1 MAGPTASHQRRS
13 GIGIKFVEIYI
24 GKDGQVTGPYR
35 LNEIQARLEDAH
47 FDGTE
52 LACHEGLDEWVA
64 VREVV
69 GDGREGEGEIV
80 ATTDD
85 DKSSAD
91 VFEYAI
97 RETLEKPEGE
107 LTKADLEKLTYL
119 TLHRNRLT
127 ELPKSLEKLTQLT
140 HLWLNSNQL
149 TNLKGLEKLT
159 QLKHLY
165 LQSNQLTNVKE
176 LEKLT
181 RLKVLC
187 LDYNP
192 DLTKAQIAELQKA
205 LPKWPKCEIRHNAT
219 K

>member
-1 MAGPTASHQRRS
+1 M
-13 GIGIKFVEIYI
+13 EIYI

-52 LACHEGLDEWVA
+52 LACYEGLDEWVA
-64 VREVV
+64 VKDVV
-69 GDGREGEGEIV
+69 GDGREGEGNIV

-91 VFEYAI
+91 AFEYAI
-97 RETLEKPEGE
+97 RETLKKPEGE

-127 ELPKSLEKLTQLT
+127 ELPKSLEELTQLT

-149 TNLKGLEKLT
+149 TNVNG
-159 QLKHLY
+159 
-165 LQSNQLTNVKE
+165 

-192 DLTKAQIAELQKA
+192 ALTKAQIAELQKA
-205 LPKWPKCEIRHNAT
+205 LPKCEIRHNVT

>member
-1 MAGPTASHQRRS
+1 M
-13 GIGIKFVEIYI
+13 EIYI
-24 GKDGQVTGPYR
+24 GKDGQVAGPYR

-52 LACHEGLDEWVA
+52 LACYEGLDEWVA
-64 VREVV
+64 VKEVV
-69 GDGREGEGEIV
+69 GDWREGEGNII

-85 DKSSAD
+85 GKSSAV
-91 VFEYAI
+91 VFEHAI
-97 RETLEKPEGE
+97 RETLKKPEGE

-127 ELPKSLEKLTQLT
+127 ELPKSLEELTQLT

-149 TNLKGLEKLT
+149 TTVKGLEKLT

-192 DLTKAQIAELQKA
+192 ALTKAQIAELQKA
-205 LPKWPKCEIRHNAT
+205 LPKCEIRHNT
-219 K
+219 SK

>member
-1 MAGPTASHQRRS
+1 M
-13 GIGIKFVEIYI
+13 EIYI
-24 GKDGQVTGPYR
+24 GKDGQVSGPYR
-35 LNEIQARLEDAH
+35 LNEIQARLDDAH

-69 GDGREGEGEIV
+69 GDGREGKGEIV
-80 ATTDD
+80 ATTDG
-85 DKSSAD
+85 DKPSAD

-97 RETLEKPEGE
+97 RETLEKLEGE
-107 LTKADLEKLTYL
+107 LNKADLEKLTYL
-119 TLHRNRLT
+119 TLYRNRLT
-127 ELPKSLEKLTQLT
+127 DLPKGLEKLTQLT
-140 HLWLNSNQL
+140 HLWLNNNQL
-149 TNLKGLEKLT
+149 TDVKGLEKLT

-165 LQSNQLTNVKE
+165 LQSNQLTNVKG

-192 DLTKAQIAELQKA
+192 TLTKAQIAELQKA
-205 LPKWPKCEIRHNAT
+205 LPKYFGMPKWPKCEIRHTAT

>member
-1 MAGPTASHQRRS
+1 M
-13 GIGIKFVEIYI
+13 EIYI

-35 LNEIQARLEDAH
+35 LNEIQARLKDAH

-52 LACHEGLDEWVA
+52 LACYEGLDEWVA
-64 VREVV
+64 VKDVV
-69 GDGREGEGEIV
+69 GDGREGEGNIV

-91 VFEYAI
+91 VFKYAI
-97 RETLEKPEGE
+97 RETLRKPEGE

-149 TNLKGLEKLT
+149 TNVKGLEKLT

>member
-1 MAGPTASHQRRS
+1 M
-13 GIGIKFVEIYI
+13 EIYI
-24 GKDGQVTGPYR
+24 GKDGQITGPYR
-35 LNEIQARLEDAH
+35 LNEIQARLKDAH

-52 LACHEGLDEWVA
+52 LACYEGLDEWVA
-64 VREVV
+64 VKEVV
-69 GDGREGEGEIV
+69 GDGREGEGNIV

-107 LTKADLEKLTYL
+107 LTEADLEKLTYL
-119 TLHRNRLT
+119 TLHRNQLT

-149 TNLKGLEKLT
+149 TDVKDLEKLT
-159 QLKHLY
+159 QLATL
-165 LQSNQLTNVKE
+165 N
-176 LEKLT
+176 
-181 RLKVLC
+181 LK
-187 LDYNP
+187 DNP
-192 DLTKAQIAELQKA
+192 ALTKAQIDELQKA
-205 LPKWPKCEIRHNAT
+205 LPKCEIRSNPT